1 MLTNRQTGCL
11 RSQLSEIDTFVAL
24 RAVSEIAR
32 PIFICLRAQT
42 CCHRLPRF
50 GLTKPL
56 QIMSASVQSP
66 NLRTEAIAGV
76 TTFFTMAYIIVV
88 NPSIL
93 STPGTGM
100 AFSGVLTATVLVCFV
115 MTLLMGL
122 YAKLPFAVAPGMGI
136 NAYFTFTIILT
147 QKVWWQVALGIVF
160 WAGVLFLIISVTP
173 VRETIAKAIPAELRL
188 GTAAGIGIFL
198 TFIGLKNAGL
208 IAADPVTFVKLGTL
222 GLPAILTVVATSIS
236 VWLLTR
242 KSAFAFLAGIAA
254 ATLLGWALGLVKAP
268 PRLLSAPDFSTVFL
282 KLDILGAL
290 KLSLLPAIIGILFT
304 DLFDSISTFIG
315 VAHAADLLD
324 EHGHPKNL
332 KQGLVVD
339 SLATLGAGV
348 AGTSSGTAY
357 IESIAGINMGGR
369 TGMTS
374 VFTAL
379 CFLPC
384 FFLAPLAGMVP
395 PYATA
400 SVLILV
406 GTSMFRSV
414 GKISF
419 SKIEEGLPAFLTI
432 ILIPLTFSITQG
444 ILWGFI
450 SHVGLYWIVGR
461 RRDVHP
467 VMYALAAVSVGLL
480 LLEHVRF

>member
-1 MLTNRQTGCL
+1 
-11 RSQLSEIDTFVAL
+11 
-24 RAVSEIAR
+24 
-32 PIFICLRAQT
+32 
-42 CCHRLPRF
+42 
-50 GLTKPL
+50 
-56 QIMSASVQSP
+56 MSTPVEAKP
-66 NLRTEAIAGV
+66 NLRTEAVAGI
-76 TTFFTMAYIIVV
+76 TTFFTMAYIVVV

-93 STPGTGM
+93 SSEGTGM
-100 AFSGVLTATVLVCFV
+100 AFSGVLTATVLVCFT

-147 QKVWWQVALGIVF
+147 QKVWWQVALGIIF
-160 WAGVLFLIISVTP
+160 WAGVLFLLISVTP
-173 VRETIAKAIPAELRL
+173 VRETIAKAIPRELRI
-188 GTAAGIGIFL
+188 GTAAGIGLFL
-198 TFIGLKNAGL
+198 TFIGLKNAGFVTS
-208 IAADPVTFVKLGTL
+208 DPVTFVKLGTL
-222 GLPAILTVVATSIS
+222 GKPA
-236 VWLLTR
+236 LLTIVGVAITVFLLVR
-242 KSAFAFLAGIAA
+242 KSAFAFLAGIFVI
-254 ATLLGWALGLVKAP
+254 TLVAWAGGLVKAP
-268 PRLLSAPDFSTVFL
+268 ERFLSAPDFHTVFL

-324 EHGHPKNL
+324 ENGHPRNL
-332 KQGLVVD
+332 KQGLIVD
-339 SLATLGAGV
+339 SFATLGAGL

-369 TGMTS
+369 RGLTS

-406 GTSMFRSV
+406 GASMFKSV
-414 GKISF
+414 GQIIF

-450 SHVGLYWIVGR
+450 SHVGLYLVVGR
-461 RRDVHP
+461 RKDNHP
-467 VMYALAAVSVGLL
+467 VMYALATVSIGLL
-480 LLEHVRF
+480 VLEHVRVS

>member
-1 MLTNRQTGCL
+1 MG
-11 RSQLSEIDTFVAL
+11 
-24 RAVSEIAR
+24 
-32 PIFICLRAQT
+32 
-42 CCHRLPRF
+42 
-50 GLTKPL
+50 
-56 QIMSASVQSP
+56 
-66 NLRTEAIAGV
+66 LRTEAIAGI
-76 TTFFTMAYIIVV
+76 TTFFTMAYIVVV
-88 NPSIL
+88 NPTIL

-115 MTLLMGL
+115 MTLLMGV

-136 NAYFTFTIILT
+136 NAFFTFTIILT
-147 QKVWWQVALGIVF
+147 QKVWWQVALGIIF
-160 WAGVLFLIISVTP
+160 WAGVLFLLISVTP
-173 VRETIAKAIPAELRL
+173 IRETIAKAIPAELRI

-208 IAADPVTFVKLGTL
+208 IASDPVTFVRLGTL
-222 GLPAILTVVATSIS
+222 GVQAVLAILGLIVTVVLII
-236 VWLLTR
+236 R
-242 KSAFAFLAGIAA
+242 RSAFAYLAGIFLVTLIAW
-254 ATLLGWALGLVKAP
+254 ATGQIKVP
-268 PRLLSAPDFSTVFL
+268 ESFFSAPDFHTVFL

-324 EHGHPKNL
+324 EDGNPRNL
-332 KQGLVVD
+332 RQGLIVD
-339 SLATLGAGV
+339 SIATFGAGL

-357 IESIAGINMGGR
+357 IESIAGINSGGR

-395 PYATA
+395 AYATA
-400 SVLILV
+400 PVLVLV
-406 GTSMFRSV
+406 GAAMFRSV
-414 GKISF
+414 NQVDF
-419 SKIEEGLPAFLTI
+419 RKIEEGLPAFLTI

-450 SHVGLYWIVGR
+450 SHVGLYLLVGR
-461 RRDVHP
+461 RKEIHP
-467 VMYALAAVSVGLL
+467 VMFVLAVIAIGLL
-480 LLEHVRF
+480 LLEHSHLSKILV

>member
-1 MLTNRQTGCL
+1 MRA
-11 RSQLSEIDTFVAL
+11 RAPAL
-24 RAVSEIAR
+24 PVDMSTPET
-32 PIFICLRAQT
+32 L
-42 CCHRLPRF
+42 
-50 GLTKPL
+50 KPN
-56 QIMSASVQSP
+56 I
-66 NLRTEAIAGV
+66 RTEAIAGV
-76 TTFFTMAYIIVV
+76 TTFFTMAYIVV
-88 NPSIL
+88 LNPAIL

-100 AFSGVLTATVLVCFV
+100 AFSGVLTATVLVCFT
-115 MTLLMGL
+115 MTLFMGL

-136 NAYFTFTIILT
+136 NAFFTFTIILT

-160 WAGVLFLIISVTP
+160 WAGVLFLLISITP
-173 VRETIAKAIPAELRL
+173 VRETIAKAIPTELRL

-208 IAADPVTFVKLGTL
+208 VAADPVTFVKLGTL
-222 GLPAILTVVATSIS
+222 GLPA
-236 VWLLTR
+236 LLTILATGISLWSLAR
-242 KSAFAFLAGIAA
+242 KSAFAFLAGIVF
-254 ATLLGWALGLVKAP
+254 ATLLGWAFGLVKAP
-268 PRLLSAPDFSTVFL
+268 DKFFSAPDFHTVFL

-315 VAHAADLLD
+315 VAHAAELLD
-324 EHGHPKNL
+324 EEGNPRNL
-332 KQGLVVD
+332 REGLIVD
-339 SLATLGAGV
+339 SIATLGAGL

-357 IESIAGINMGGR
+357 IESIAGINSGGR

-395 PYATA
+395 TYATA
-400 SVLILV
+400 PVLVLV
-406 GTSMFRSV
+406 GASMFRSV
-414 GKISF
+414 NQIDF
-419 SKIEEGLPAFLTI
+419 RKIEEGLPAFLTI

-450 SHVGLYWIVGR
+450 SHVGLYLLAGR
-461 RRDVHP
+461 RKEIHP
-467 VMYALAAVSVGLL
+467 VMFVLALIAIGLL
-480 LLEHVRF
+480 LLEHSEVL